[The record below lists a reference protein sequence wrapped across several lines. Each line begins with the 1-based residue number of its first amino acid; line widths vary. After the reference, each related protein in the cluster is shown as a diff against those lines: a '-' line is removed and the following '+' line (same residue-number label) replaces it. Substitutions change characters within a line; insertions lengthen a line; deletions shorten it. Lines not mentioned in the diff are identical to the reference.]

1 MRTSSAELP
10 PELSQREQPVVALA
24 GMPNVGKSTVFNALT
39 GLHQHTGNWAGK
51 TVASAV
57 GTTVCCGET
66 ILLADLPG
74 TYSLRARSA
83 EEAVARDFL
92 CFAKPDAAVVVCD
105 ATCLERGLLLVMQV
119 LETCPKALLCVNLLD
134 EAEKRHITI
143 DLPRLEQCL
152 GIPVVGVAARSG
164 KGLAQLQER
173 LHALL
178 HEDAPSP
185 CPVPIPEQL
194 EEPLQLVQAALP
206 ENGNGLPPLWTAK
219 RLLEPEPELH
229 EKIAAHMGISLE
241 TGEIADAL
249 RQAQCLISPE
259 QCADA
264 MIAAVVT
271 HSEEIAARVVQQPE
285 HADAADRKID
295 RILAGKWGIPVM
307 LLLLGLVL
315 WLTIVGANYP
325 STWLAAGF
333 AQLKLVLSRL
343 LELLSAPGWLESFLL
358 DGIYTVLTLSLI
370 HISEPTRR
378 S

>member
-10 PELSQREQPVVALA
+10 PELSQREHPVIALA

-206 ENGNGLPPLWTAK
+206 KNGNGLPPLWTAK

-229 EKIAAHMGISLE
+229 EKIAAHWRPAKLPMRCGRHS
-241 TGEIADAL
+241 AW
-249 RQAQCLISPE
+249 SP
-259 QCADA
+259 
-264 MIAAVVT
+264 
-271 HSEEIAARVVQQPE
+271 R
-285 HADAADRKID
+285 
-295 RILAGKWGIPVM
+295 
-307 LLLLGLVL
+307 
-315 WLTIVGANYP
+315 N
-325 STWLAAGF
+325 
-333 AQLKLVLSRL
+333 
-343 LELLSAPGWLESFLL
+343 SAPM
-358 DGIYTVLTLSLI
+358 
-370 HISEPTRR
+370 P
-378 S
+378 

>member
-10 PELSQREQPVVALA
+10 PELSQREQPVVALP

-206 ENGNGLPPLWTAK
+206 KNGNGC
-219 RLLEPEPELH
+219 RRC
-229 EKIAAHMGISLE
+229 G
-241 TGEIADAL
+241 
-249 RQAQCLISPE
+249 RQ
-259 QCADA
+259 
-264 MIAAVVT
+264 
-271 HSEEIAARVVQQPE
+271 
-285 HADAADRKID
+285 
-295 RILAGKWGIPVM
+295 
-307 LLLLGLVL
+307 
-315 WLTIVGANYP
+315 
-325 STWLAAGF
+325 
-333 AQLKLVLSRL
+333 
-343 LELLSAPGWLESFLL
+343 SAC
-358 DGIYTVLTLSLI
+358 
-370 HISEPTRR
+370 
-378 S
+378 

>member
-152 GIPVVGVAARSG
+152 GIPVVGVAAGAARGWHSCRNG
-164 KGLAQLQER
+164 STLCCMRMRRHPVRFPFRNSWKNRCNWCR
-173 LHALL
+173 L
-178 HEDAPSP
+178 P
-185 CPVPIPEQL
+185 CRK
-194 EEPLQLVQAALP
+194 
-206 ENGNGLPPLWTAK
+206 T
-219 RLLEPEPELH
+219 
-229 EKIAAHMGISLE
+229 E
-241 TGEIADAL
+241 TGCRRCG
-249 RQAQCLISPE
+249 RQ
-259 QCADA
+259 
-264 MIAAVVT
+264 
-271 HSEEIAARVVQQPE
+271 
-285 HADAADRKID
+285 
-295 RILAGKWGIPVM
+295 
-307 LLLLGLVL
+307 
-315 WLTIVGANYP
+315 
-325 STWLAAGF
+325 
-333 AQLKLVLSRL
+333 
-343 LELLSAPGWLESFLL
+343 SAC
-358 DGIYTVLTLSLI
+358 
-370 HISEPTRR
+370 
-378 S
+378 